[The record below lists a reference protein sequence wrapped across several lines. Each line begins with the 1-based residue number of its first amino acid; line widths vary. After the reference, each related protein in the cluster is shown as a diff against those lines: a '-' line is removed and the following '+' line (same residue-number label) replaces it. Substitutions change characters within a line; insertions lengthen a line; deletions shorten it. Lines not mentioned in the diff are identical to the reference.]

1 MGKIWSSHS
10 TIKSRTSHQKTGIHQ
25 LFWNYLIDFLCTDL
39 DRNLVPSSLDLTS
52 HNKPGLHQ
60 TFQKSLVE
68 FLCTDFLIEFLCTDL
83 DGNLSITLNPLTT
96 SKLDHFL
103 LTLPEG
109 LPETA
114 NEDDEECH
122 QHVWHKKRKHS
133 LVNQIVDIALSA
145 TQIPL
150 SIFTNLFNKRFQ
162 KHSML
167 ESMLEILQQFYIQME
182 TEPHDF
188 LLFPGDSS
196 LYTLRCIK
204 CCKPVTASG

>member
-1 MGKIWSSHS
+1 M
-10 TIKSRTSHQKTGIHQ
+10 
-25 LFWNYLIDFLCTDL
+25 
-39 DRNLVPSSLDLTS
+39 
-52 HNKPGLHQ
+52 
-60 TFQKSLVE
+60 
-68 FLCTDFLIEFLCTDL
+68 
-83 DGNLSITLNPLTT
+83 DGNFSFTFNPLTT

-122 QHVWHKKRKHS
+122 QHVWHKKKDS

-145 TQIPL
+145 TQISL
-150 SIFTNLFNKRFQ
+150 SIFTNLFHKRFQ
-162 KHSML
+162 KHSIL
-167 ESMLEILQQFYIQME
+167 ESMLEKLQQFYIQME

-204 CCKPVTASG
+204 CHKPVTVAG